1 MDDRMNRKQ
10 AAAAPETMIEVNN
23 ITKSFRV
30 YYDKGHLI
38 KERVLYRGRSRYER
52 REVLRGISFEVKKGE
67 AVGLIGSNGCGKS
80 TTLKLLTGIMYPDSG
95 TVSLKG
101 RASALIELG
110 AGFHPDM
117 SGRENIY
124 TNAAI
129 FGLSRK
135 EVDAC
140 IDDII
145 AFSELEEFID
155 NPVRTYSSGMYMRLA
170 FSVAINVKAD
180 ILLIDEILAVG
191 DAAFQAKCFNKLRE
205 IKGQGTTIV
214 IVSHSLSQIEQIC
227 ERSIWIMDGKIRME
241 GAPREVHA
249 EYMAYMSEK
258 VDRERVAAA
267 QREEQKEKEEPKA
280 AEPEPAAEETAE
292 QESTPEAGEAA
303 EEEPEEEDPQKP
315 NGNRWGSREAEIT
328 SVEVLNG
335 NGKAQTLF
343 DPQEDI
349 TVRIRYRSKVA
360 LDDVVLGLALYRTD
374 GVYIYGTNSLLD
386 KTGVVKL
393 EGTGT
398 IDLNMRRV
406 GLNQGEYSVDLALHR
421 PDGFSYDFW
430 RNTCTFTISEK
441 RSEVGIISLDHEW
454 KIRKEKA

>member
-1 MDDRMNRKQ
+1 MNDRMDRTRKDYGD
-10 AAAAPETMIEVNN
+10 EVMITAEN
-23 ITKSFRV
+23 ITKGFRI
-30 YYDKGHLI
+30 YYDKGHNI
-38 KERVLYRGRSRYER
+38 KERALYRGRGRYEK
-52 REVLRGISFEVKKGE
+52 REVLKGISFEVKKGE
-67 AVGLIGSNGCGKS
+67 AIGLIGSNGCGKS

-95 TVSLKG
+95 SVHLKG
-101 RASALIELG
+101 RVSALIELG

-145 AFSELEEFID
+145 DFSELEEFID

-227 ERSIWIMDGKIRME
+227 ERSIWIMDGRIRME

-258 VDRERVAAA
+258 V
-267 QREEQKEKEEPKA
+267 EKSRKPEKKTSPK
-280 AEPEPAAEETAE
+280 
-292 QESTPEAGEAA
+292 
-303 EEEPEEEDPQKP
+303 PEEALA
-315 NGNRWGSREAEIT
+315 EAI
-328 SVEVLNG
+328 
-335 NGKAQTLF
+335 A
-343 DPQEDI
+343 
-349 TVRIRYRSKVA
+349 A
-360 LDDVVLGLALYRTD
+360 
-374 GVYIYGTNSLLD
+374 
-386 KTGVVKL
+386 
-393 EGTGT
+393 
-398 IDLNMRRV
+398 
-406 GLNQGEYSVDLALHR
+406 
-421 PDGFSYDFW
+421 
-430 RNTCTFTISEK
+430 
-441 RSEVGIISLDHEW
+441 
-454 KIRKEKA
+454 